1 MSPFY
6 KTLFGDAA
14 TIAVTAIVMVTEVVL
29 VAADQAAWAA
39 VVVPAVV
46 LAGTAWLARR

>member
-1 MSPFY
+1 MSAFY

-14 TIAVTAIVMVTEVVL
+14 TIAVTALVMVAEVVL
-29 VAADQAAWAA
+29 VAADQVGWAV

-46 LAGTAWLARR
+46 LAGTAWLAQR